1 MKILIVC
8 GAGVSSTFVALRIR
22 RTAVDRD
29 LDLEVS
35 AGSESDLPDA
45 LDGVDVLLVGP
56 HLAARFDEFTAQ
68 AERAGAGCALLPN
81 TIFTERDGNEALD
94 AALGTLIG

>member
-1 MKILIVC
+1 MKILVVC
-8 GAGVSSTFVALRIR
+8 GAGASSTFVALRMR
-22 RTAVDRD
+22 RTAAARG

-56 HLAARFDEFTAQ
+56 HLAPRIDEFTAL
-68 AERAGAGCALLPN
+68 AERAGAGCSLLPA
-81 TIFTERDGNEALD
+81 TVFTARDGDEALE
-94 AALGTLIG
+94 AALHTLTG